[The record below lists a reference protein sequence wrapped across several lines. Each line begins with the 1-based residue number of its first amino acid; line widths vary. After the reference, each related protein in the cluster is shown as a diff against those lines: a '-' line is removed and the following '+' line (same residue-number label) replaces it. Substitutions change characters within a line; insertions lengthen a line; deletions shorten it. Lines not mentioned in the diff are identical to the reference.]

1 MYSRKSVG
9 PRMDSLGIPAL
20 IGYSYEDFP
29 SRTTPSRLLPR
40 KDEIR
45 PNIKLKF
52 FRKSSMPNP
61 VKCIGYIKWYSSG
74 NPRPM
79 KSPSYSI
86 RYNCQTF
93 S

>member
-52 FRKSSMPNP
+52 FRKSSMPNLSNALD
-61 VKCIGYIKWYSSG
+61 ISSG
-74 NPRPM
+74 TVQVTPDL
-79 KSPSYSI
+79 
-86 RYNCQTF
+86 
-93 S
+93 